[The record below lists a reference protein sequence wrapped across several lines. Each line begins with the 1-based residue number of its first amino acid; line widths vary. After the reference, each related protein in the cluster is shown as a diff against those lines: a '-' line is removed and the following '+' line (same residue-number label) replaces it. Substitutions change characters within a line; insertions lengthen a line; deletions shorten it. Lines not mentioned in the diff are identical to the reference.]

1 MTQAK
6 NIFNPET
13 VVITQKGKKETIPCF
28 DRVVTVDYEEGE
40 TLKKI
45 KSVVRATS
53 VYTGIM
59 NNIANAFIT
68 SKKRME
74 EILNCEIILAVCK
87 EIKKDLDKAKL
98 KNPNAKPKFDKFY
111 NVLGFDTETIRQRGL
126 GNIKK
131 DVSTIFKCV
140 VGIYSQKNIQK
151 GFQLMF
157 DRQLEEYKDGIRKN
171 LKPITITMQGIEKA
185 MAELTRQ
192 PKENSNAWL
201 VDTIMKLSQAKKEEN
216 WELVEE
222 ALTVLKEKE

>member
-6 NIFNPET
+6 NIFNPKT
-13 VVITQKGKKETIPCF
+13 SVITQKGKKETIPLF

-53 VYTGIM
+53 VYTDYM
-59 NNIANAFIT
+59 NNIANGSIT
-68 SKKRME
+68 GIKGMKE
-74 EILNCEIILAVCK
+74 LINCETISTVCE

-98 KNPNAKPKFDKFY
+98 KNPNAKPRLNKLYKVF
-111 NVLGFDTETIRQRGL
+111 GFDTETIRQRGL
-126 GNIKK
+126 GNLKK
-131 DVSTIFKCV
+131 DLGTIFKCV

-157 DRQLEEYKDGIRKN
+157 DIQLKEYQDGIRKN
-171 LKPITITMQGIEKA
+171 LKPYTITMQGIEKA
-185 MAELTRQ
+185 MAELTRK
-192 PKENSNAWL
+192 PKENSNTWL
-201 VDTIMKLSQAKKEEN
+201 VDTIMKLSQAKKEKN

-222 ALTVLKEKE
+222 ALTVLQEKE